1 VSTSETLV
9 ISLIR
14 RTPRKP
20 QNQSVILP
28 GSARR
33 RRKAAADAE
42 DDAVSEKVDENR
54 SWRRAAATPPRFDW
68 RLAAACRDLDPDL
81 FFPIGT
87 AGPAVTQI
95 AEAKEICLTCPVRTS
110 CLDWALRHYQDYG
123 IWGGTT
129 ERERQALRS
138 AVNVRQQ
145 QRQRPA

>member
-14 RTPRKP
+14 RTPCKP

-54 SWRRAAATPPRFDW
+54 SWRRAAAPPRFDW
-68 RLAAACRDLDPDL
+68 RLAAACRDFDPDL

-95 AEAKEICLTCPVRTS
+95 AEAKEICLTCPVRTF